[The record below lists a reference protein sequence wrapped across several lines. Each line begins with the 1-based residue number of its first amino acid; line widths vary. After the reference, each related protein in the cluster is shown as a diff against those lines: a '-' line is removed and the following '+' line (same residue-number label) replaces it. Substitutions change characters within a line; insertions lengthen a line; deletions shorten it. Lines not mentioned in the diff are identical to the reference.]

1 MVMLIFKAFL
11 PIITFIGIF
20 LGSGVY
26 FSCLGYANA
35 FYQVSPIAAIFP
47 ALILAWILHNKSTD
61 ETMQSCV
68 KGASHP
74 DIVSMCLIFILAA
87 VFSQVTYSIG
97 SVDATVNCAMSL
109 IKGEFLLIGLFLT
122 AAFIST
128 AIGTSMGT
136 IATIGPIAVGLSQQ
150 GVFPMAIAMATV
162 IGGAIFGDNLSL
174 VSDTTIA
181 AVASQEANMIEKLKL
196 NGIVAVI
203 SALLTVLVLSF
214 YHVQSGYVSTYDYQ
228 FILITPYLLLVL
240 LSAWGINVFI
250 GLMTSIATAVGI
262 GYFWGT
268 YSLIQYSADVVQGC
282 LNIQDVLILS
292 LLIGV
297 LSGLINSNLQAGIEQ
312 VVAKIGATNKRLGQL
327 IIVGLVSICDVL
339 IANNTIAIIMVGPI
353 ARTISQKFSIKPHV
367 SAAWLDIFSCV
378 FQGIIPYG
386 AQILL
391 ASSLAGLSP
400 LALVPHVYYCYI
412 LGLVSIGFILSN
424 KEF

>member
-1 MVMLIFKAFL
+1 MLIFKAFL

-26 FSCLGYANA
+26 FSCLGYVNP

-47 ALILAWILHNKSTD
+47 ALIFAWILHNKSTD

-162 IGGAIFGDNLSL
+162 IGGAMFGDNLSL

-181 AVASQEANMIEKLKL
+181 AIASQEANMIEKLKI

-203 SALLTVLVLSF
+203 SALFTVLVLSF
-214 YHVQSGYVSTYDYQ
+214 YHLQPGCVSTYDYQ
-228 FILITPYLLLVL
+228 FILIIPYLLLVL

-262 GYFWGT
+262 GYFWGN

-297 LSGLINSNLQAGIEQ
+297 LSGLINSNLQIGIERA
-312 VVAKIGATNKRLGQL
+312 VIKIGATNKRLGQL
-327 IIVGLVSICDVL
+327 IIACLVSICDVL

-353 ARTISQKFSIKPHV
+353 ARTISQKFCIKPHV

-386 AQILL
+386 AQVLL

-400 LALVPHVYYCYI
+400 LALVPQVYYCYI
-412 LGLVSIGFILSN
+412 LGLVSIGFIISN